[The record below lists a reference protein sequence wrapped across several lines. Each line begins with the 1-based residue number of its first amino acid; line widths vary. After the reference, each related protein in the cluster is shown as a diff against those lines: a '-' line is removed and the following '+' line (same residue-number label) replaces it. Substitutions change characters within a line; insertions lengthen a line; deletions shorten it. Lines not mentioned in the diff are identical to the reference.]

1 MDNSPSHKH
10 RSLINAQAAITV
22 GRILGPWG
30 LQGDLKVEPLTD
42 IPQRFAPGSVLYL
55 DGRAAR
61 VVRSGGYKGH
71 LRVKLDLV
79 GNRAQAEALRGKELT
94 VPRDK
99 AGPLPEGSYYYFQI
113 IDIAVWTDDGE
124 YLGRVKE
131 VLSTAGSNDVYVVR
145 DEGIK
150 EVLVPA
156 LKDLVLEV
164 DLDQSR
170 MVVKLPDGLR

>member
-1 MDNSPSHKH
+1 MDNFPSDKH
-10 RSLINAQAAITV
+10 SSLLNAEADITV
-22 GRILGPWG
+22 GRVVGLWG

-42 IPQRFAPGSVLYL
+42 TPQRFAPGSVLYL

-71 LRVKLDLV
+71 LLVKLDLA

-94 VPRDK
+94 VPRDRIS
-99 AGPLPEGSYYYFQI
+99 PLPEGSYYYFQV

-124 YLGRVKE
+124 CLGRVEE
-131 VLSTAGSNDVYVVR
+131 VLSTDGSNDVYVVR
-145 DEGIK
+145 DEGNK

-156 LKDLVLEV
+156 LKDVILEV
-164 DLDQSR
+164 DLEQGR
-170 MVVKLPDGLR
+170 MVVRLPDGLR